1 MTKTGRLFF
10 SPIRDNLLAH
20 MRNKILKGIVVLTI
34 ALGVGFVA
42 WVWFTAPANPVYEG
56 KRFSQWLYEMHNPGT
71 LRAAKLDL
79 FHALFREKGVE
90 AAPLLGS
97 WLATEHPL
105 FLLRLEDL
113 LRKYKLETQL
123 LPRDRQEIAFKA
135 LDQVPLLGMTRAI
148 QSYLLTDHAP
158 VIRQKAAVIYV
169 LRFSSA
175 PPADQKLVAVESVP
189 FISAFL
195 DSFDKT
201 GTDEYAL
208 NIISV
213 LFETKAVPASDE
225 LIRRVRKAAEKS
237 RFLQRAVK
245 ALDQ

>member
-1 MTKTGRLFF
+1 
-10 SPIRDNLLAH
+10 
-20 MRNKILKGIVVLTI
+20 MRNKLLRKVAIFAVVL
-34 ALGVGFVA
+34 AAGLFA
-42 WVWFTAPANPVYEG
+42 WAWFTAPADPIYEG
-56 KRFSQWLYEMHNPGT
+56 KRLSQWLYEMYGNGQRRVWNVQNGQMVISNVQIPPN
-71 LRAAKLDL
+71 
-79 FHALFREKGVE
+79 LFRDKGVE

-97 WLATEHPL
+97 WLATEHPPL
-105 FLLRLEDL
+105 LLRLGDL
-113 LRKYKLETQL
+113 LRKYKLKTQL
-123 LPRDRQEIAFKA
+123 LPLDRQEIAFQA
-135 LDQVPLLGMTRAI
+135 LNQVPLLGMTRAI
-148 QSYLLTDHAP
+148 QLYLLTDRAP

-175 PPADQKLVAVESVP
+175 PVQDQKRVAAESVP

-195 DSFDKT
+195 NSFEKT

-208 NIISV
+208 NIVSV

-225 LIRRVRKAAEKS
+225 LIVRVRKAAEKS